1 LSGYTLRAVI
11 MRRRMMSR
19 RTLPTPDP
27 PAERGVHEG
36 LAYTLWLPKKPP
48 WGGMV
53 VIHGANSCKEN
64 HHDMA
69 RAARAAGLAAVA
81 FDLRGHGE
89 TGGRLDGRLI
99 EDVATMAALLPR
111 PVALRGSSLG
121 GWLAIAAAERAGAAA
136 VVAVCPASSEGLT
149 QGIRTGRLDFPV
161 DRPAA
166 EALLAEHDPGLVV
179 ERSTVPLMLLHA
191 RGDEIVPFEHSV
203 ELHRRS
209 VAEPKQL
216 ILVPGG
222 HHRSIQHD
230 AELQGEALR
239 FVRKAF
245 EMG

>member
-1 LSGYTLRAVI
+1 
-11 MRRRMMSR
+11 MSR
-19 RTLPTPDP
+19 RTLPTPAG
-27 PAERGVHEG
+27 PAERGVHDG

-53 VIHGANSCKEN
+53 VIHGAQSQKEN

-69 RAARAAGLAAVA
+69 RAARDAGLAAVA

-89 TGGRLDGRLI
+89 TGGRLDGRVI
-99 EDVATMAALLPR
+99 DDVATMAALLPR

-136 VVAVCPASSEGLT
+136 IVAICPASSAGLAEGL
-149 QGIRTGRLDFPV
+149 RSGRLPVPV
-161 DRPAA
+161 DLQSA
-166 EALLAEHDPGLVV
+166 EALLAEHDPELIV

-191 RGDEIVPFEHSV
+191 RGDEQVPFEHSV

-209 VAEPKQL
+209 VADPKRL

-222 HHRSIQHD
+222 HHRSVQHD
-230 AELQGEALR
+230 AELQGESLR
-239 FVRKAF
+239 FVRRAF
-245 EMG
+245 GG